1 VRLYFLFLFFFLS
14 FFSLSVYCI
23 QRVCFYNFF
32 LFRAFSRRGQEQG
45 FALLRCWGLEG
56 RWKEEVGMD
65 GGGQALGKRRRRE
78 VSEEGIG
85 GRAASSQM
93 LQYHIIPS
101 SVGREC
107 VFPLPVII
115 IDECVVLYLWCP
127 ILRHHHPL
135 PPCTFFSHSF
145 IHSLPPL
152 HTQTHIL
159 VHCVRLVGYCRCL
172 PELLLIGSLTLLHLC
187 IYACLFFPSSPLSP

>member
-1 VRLYFLFLFFFLS
+1 
-14 FFSLSVYCI
+14 
-23 QRVCFYNFF
+23 
-32 LFRAFSRRGQEQG
+32 
-45 FALLRCWGLEG
+45 
-56 RWKEEVGMD
+56 MD
-65 GGGQALGKRRRRE
+65 GGQALGKRRRRE

-101 SVGREC
+101 SVGRES

-135 PPCTFFSHSF
+135 PALFFFSF
-145 IHSLPPL
+145 IHSFPSPTAHTDTHTRSLRAVGRLLPLPP
-152 HTQTHIL
+152 
-159 VHCVRLVGYCRCL
+159 
-172 PELLLIGSLTLLHLC
+172 
-187 IYACLFFPSSPLSP
+187 

>member
-1 VRLYFLFLFFFLS
+1 M
-14 FFSLSVYCI
+14 
-23 QRVCFYNFF
+23 
-32 LFRAFSRRGQEQG
+32 
-45 FALLRCWGLEG
+45 EG
-56 RWKEEVGMD
+56 RGGDGWGGKPWERE
-65 GGGQALGKRRRRE
+65 GGGKFPRKGL
-78 VSEEGIG
+78 

-101 SVGREC
+101 SVGRES

-135 PPCTFFSHSF
+135 PALFFSHSF